1 MTTRTAQIVGALVA
15 LLQAGTPVAQAIF
28 RARVRPLS
36 ADTASAVV
44 VRVQT
49 ATITPSVIAGG
60 PMDITTQIAIECYV
74 RSRTGTD
81 PDVAVDALLSATYAR
96 VLADTTLG
104 GLATDVL
111 PQAISYDFDADGEQT
126 TCATLTLDVLHR
138 SQNPTL
144 D

>member
-15 LLQAGTPVAQAIF
+15 SLQASPAVSGHIY
-28 RARVRPLS
+28 RARTRPLP
-36 ADTASAVV
+36 ADATSGVV
-44 VRVQT
+44 VRVQNS
-49 ATITPSVIAGG
+49 TITPSVINGG
-60 PMDITTQIAIECYV
+60 PMDFATQVAIECYV

-81 PDVAVDALLSATYAR
+81 LDVAVDSLLSAAYAR